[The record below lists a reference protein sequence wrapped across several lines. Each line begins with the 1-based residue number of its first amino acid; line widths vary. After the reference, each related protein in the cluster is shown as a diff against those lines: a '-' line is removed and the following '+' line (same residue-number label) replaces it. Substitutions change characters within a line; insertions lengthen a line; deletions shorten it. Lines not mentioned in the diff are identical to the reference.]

1 MEAPLAYLVAALEDD
16 QEDED
21 DAMDEDD
28 EDEVLE
34 DLPLMLCV
42 Q

>member
-1 MEAPLAYLVAALEDD
+1 MKVLLAGLVAALEDN

-21 DAMDEDD
+21 DAMDEED
-28 EDEVLE
+28 EDEVLD
-34 DLPLMLCV
+34 DLPLMLHG

>member
-1 MEAPLAYLVAALEDD
+1 MKVPLADLVAALEDD

-21 DAMDEDD
+21 DAMDKDD

-34 DLPLMLCV
+34 DLPLMLRG